1 MATRATYQTSSA
13 SLIVYP
19 HNQQAIELR
28 AKGERGVTTSDY
40 QPHKGPALLSVRTSK
55 ALGAAGTWVATVRVP
70 RPEQRAF
77 EDSIDDGDWIDIV
90 LQRNTRRYHVM
101 RGVIDSIAP
110 DRTIALDG
118 ADVVTYTLAGRDFQA
133 IFEDTKLWFSH
144 FSEEN
149 LLGGAGLRAASM
161 TGKLA
166 GLGVRH
172 AVSTLLF
179 GMLQQLATYGR
190 ALWKLPASMPRVGGL
205 YAPELIGRL
214 YSPTVDD
221 PARIAAGLNLMSLG
235 DGDVWGLAR
244 EWCDPEF
251 NELWCDLARTN
262 ASVFSGDVLDTL
274 DASSDPETFHL
285 DDWTPIEP
293 EDTAMAVFLRRRPF
307 PSAEDT
313 DGLTGGPWSR
323 LPAVVIAPQEV
334 AGSAENR
341 SGSER
346 VNVLEVAGAALQET
360 APSVSLLLPLVNEA
374 DLELRGARPLVLRS
388 RYTGDL
394 TQGVSDAAVSE
405 ALRRRARDW
414 YALNHRFLNGTLS
427 LRTLR
432 PGVRVGSCAVVTEN
446 ERRRRGEAASND
458 TTYYVEKVSHAWRAP
473 GFAQTELGV
482 TRGFRGGDDALYDA
496 ISKARVEWRPLA
508 KARAITDGGP
518 DLSGVA

>member
-1 MATRATYQTSSA
+1 MATRATYQTTRSDLFIYS
-13 SLIVYP
+13 
-19 HNQQAIELR
+19 HNSGPLVLSHR
-28 AKGERGVTTSDY
+28 GERSGGVSDH
-40 QPHKGPALLSVRTSK
+40 PHTGPALLSVRTSK
-55 ALGAAGTWVATVRVP
+55 ALGASGTWSATVRVP
-70 RPEQRAF
+70 RSEQRAF
-77 EDSIDDGDWIDIV
+77 EDAFEDGDWIDIV
-90 LQRNTRRYHVM
+90 LDRNARRFHVM
-101 RGVIDSIAP
+101 RGILDSISP
-110 DRTIALDG
+110 ERTLVGEG
-118 ADVVTYTLAGRDFQA
+118 ADVTTYTLAGRDFQA
-133 IFEDTKLWFSH
+133 IFEDTALWFSH

-179 GMLQQLATYGR
+179 GMLQQLASYGR
-190 ALWKLPASMPRVGGL
+190 SLWKLPASMPRVGGL

-214 YSPTVDD
+214 YSPTVDT

-244 EWCDPEF
+244 SWCDPEF

-262 ASVFSGDVLDTL
+262 ATVFSGDVLDTL

-285 DDWTPIEP
+285 DDNTPIEP
-293 EDTAMAVFLRRRPF
+293 EDSAMAVFLRRRPF
-307 PSAEDT
+307 PSAEDFE
-313 DGLTGGPWSR
+313 GLTGGPWSR
-323 LPAVVIAPQEV
+323 LPTVVIAPQEIQ
-334 AGSAENR
+334 AAPEHR
-341 SGSER
+341 SGTER
-346 VNVLEVAGAALQET
+346 VNIIEVAGATVQES
-360 APSVSLLLPLVNEA
+360 APSVSLLLPLVNVA

-394 TQGVSDAAVSE
+394 TQGVSDAAVSN
-405 ALRRRARDW
+405 ALRRRACDW
-414 YALNHRFLNGTLS
+414 YALNHRFLTGTLG

-446 ERRRRGEAASND
+446 DRRLRGEAASND
-458 TTYYVEKVSHAWRAP
+458 TTYYVERVSHSWRAP
-473 GFAQTELGV
+473 GFGQTELGV

-508 KARAITDGGP
+508 KARAIRDGGP